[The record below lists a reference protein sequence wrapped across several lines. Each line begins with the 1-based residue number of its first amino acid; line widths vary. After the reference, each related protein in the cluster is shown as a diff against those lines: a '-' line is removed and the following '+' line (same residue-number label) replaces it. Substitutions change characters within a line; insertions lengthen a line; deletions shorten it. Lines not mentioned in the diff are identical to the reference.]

1 MSRSLNF
8 AVWFVGLASYSNFAP
23 KIVLDYKKKKRKLV
37 DVDAVTRQHVSF
49 PLGGLYTVFTN
60 GGHAGKNCC
69 LVMKARRWRVNKN
82 CK

>member
-23 KIVLDYKKKKRKLV
+23 KIVLDYKKKKKKRKLV

-49 PLGGLYTVFTN
+49 PLGGLWSIRSERLNLPNLN
-60 GGHAGKNCC
+60 GIYLSIKTSE
-69 LVMKARRWRVNKN
+69 
-82 CK
+82 

>member
-23 KIVLDYKKKKRKLV
+23 KIVLDYKKKKKRKLV

-49 PLGGLYTVFTN
+49 PLGGLWTIRSERLNLPNLN
-60 GGHAGKNCC
+60 GIYLSIKTSE
-69 LVMKARRWRVNKN
+69 
-82 CK
+82 

>member
-23 KIVLDYKKKKRKLV
+23 KIVLDYKKKKKRKLV

-49 PLGGLYTVFTN
+49 PLGGLWSIRSERLNLPNLN
-60 GGHAGKNCC
+60 GIYLSIKTSE
-69 LVMKARRWRVNKN
+69 
-82 CK
+82 

>member
-23 KIVLDYKKKKRKLV
+23 KIVLDYKKKKKRKLL

-49 PLGGLYTVFTN
+49 PLGGLWSIRSERLNFPNLN
-60 GGHAGKNCC
+60 GIYLSIKTSE
-69 LVMKARRWRVNKN
+69 
-82 CK
+82 

>member
-49 PLGGLYTVFTN
+49 P
-60 GGHAGKNCC
+60 
-69 LVMKARRWRVNKN
+69 ARRPMEY
-82 CK
+82 

>member
-23 KIVLDYKKKKRKLV
+23 KIVLDYKKKKKRKLV

-49 PLGGLYTVFTN
+49 PLGGLWSIRSERLNLPDLN
-60 GGHAGKNCC
+60 GIYLSIKTSE
-69 LVMKARRWRVNKN
+69 
-82 CK
+82 

>member
-23 KIVLDYKKKKRKLV
+23 KIVLHYKKKKRKLV

-49 PLGGLYTVFTN
+49 PLGGLWSIRSERLNLPNLN
-60 GGHAGKNCC
+60 GIYLSIKTSE
-69 LVMKARRWRVNKN
+69 
-82 CK
+82 

>member
-49 PLGGLYTVFTN
+49 PLGGLWSIRSERLNLPNLN
-60 GGHAGKNCC
+60 GIYLSIKTSE
-69 LVMKARRWRVNKN
+69 
-82 CK
+82 

>member
-49 PLGGLYTVFTN
+49 PLGGLWGIRSERLNLPNLN
-60 GGHAGKNCC
+60 GIYLSIKTSE
-69 LVMKARRWRVNKN
+69 
-82 CK
+82 

>member
-23 KIVLDYKKKKRKLV
+23 KIALDYKKKKKKRKLV

-49 PLGGLYTVFTN
+49 PLGGLWSIRSERLNLPNLN
-60 GGHAGKNCC
+60 GIYLSIKTSE
-69 LVMKARRWRVNKN
+69 
-82 CK
+82 

>member
-23 KIVLDYKKKKRKLV
+23 KIVLDYKKKKKNNGNWY

-49 PLGGLYTVFTN
+49 PLGGLWTIRSERLNLPNIN
-60 GGHAGKNCC
+60 GIYLRIKTSE
-69 LVMKARRWRVNKN
+69 
-82 CK
+82 

>member
-37 DVDAVTRQHVSF
+37 DLDAVTRQHVSF
-49 PLGGLYTVFTN
+49 PLGGLWSIRSERLNLPNLN
-60 GGHAGKNCC
+60 GIYLSIKTSE
-69 LVMKARRWRVNKN
+69 
-82 CK
+82 

>member
-23 KIVLDYKKKKRKLV
+23 KIVLDYKKKKKRKLV

-49 PLGGLYTVFTN
+49 PLGSLWSIRSERLNLPNLN
-60 GGHAGKNCC
+60 GIYLSINTSE
-69 LVMKARRWRVNKN
+69 
-82 CK
+82 

>member
-8 AVWFVGLASYSNFAP
+8 AVWFVRLASYSNFAP

-49 PLGGLYTVFTN
+49 PLGGLWSIRSERLNLPNLN
-60 GGHAGKNCC
+60 GIYLSIKTSE
-69 LVMKARRWRVNKN
+69 
-82 CK
+82 